1 MDEGSVFVG
10 GDEGESAPRDLVEST
25 SLHISAV
32 RADRHA
38 AAAAAKPAVAR
49 DGGRN
54 RDDVLSTHT
63 ATAAGVVNGD
73 TAGSLLNAPE
83 RHASHSSQSHSATS
97 VKKSTSSPNAPGS
110 ARHAVVEL
118 VTSPLRV
125 AASDE
130 EVKLEHAHSSVHEP
144 PVAVSAAAAASA
156 VQPSVTSRP
165 TPLIPEHR
173 QVVKGAA
180 LPQPLRKSQLRA
192 APTGGSDS
200 DTEEDGVCNTVE
212 GPDADSRHSHVGND
226 SVIDVE
232 EREAEQQFVDEFGF
246 VIDEG
251 AKDKDERYIR
261 RIDGKQVVRREVK
274 WANMASDW
282 NRTNTKMHAK
292 LKERCRKG
300 IPSRFRG
307 VAWQLLMGSFHQLG
321 SEENNGVY
329 VALRDKRLADKEV
342 DAIISRD
349 LARTFPTHV
358 LFQDA
363 GGVGQTFLR
372 NVLHAYAGCDPEVG
386 YVQGMGFLVAAL
398 STQVGEEESFWAL
411 HEMMY
416 NERYKMRE
424 LFRPGFPLLQQFF
437 YQLKRLI
444 ARLLP
449 RLSKRLDELEIQPSF
464 FASQWFLT
472 LFVAHFPF
480 RALLRVWDIFFSEGW
495 KIVFRTGIALMKWE
509 EAHLLTLPFEE
520 MLPALKGLQDG
531 KDARELLR
539 RAHRVKFKTAE
550 LNRYGDEYWEMVGV
564 IHRD

>member
-1 MDEGSVFVG
+1 MDEESVFVG
-10 GDEGESAPRDLVEST
+10 DSDCDAAPQDSVESPSVGSYVAIHAGRKLLTVEST
-25 SLHISAV
+25 
-32 RADRHA
+32 ADSGRGNA
-38 AAAAAKPAVAR
+38 MVSPTRGAPSTTALPASS
-49 DGGRN
+49 G
-54 RDDVLSTHT
+54 
-63 ATAAGVVNGD
+63 AGE
-73 TAGSLLNAPE
+73 SLLNAQGRPF
-83 RHASHSSQSHSATS
+83 SQPPPNKSSDEVECTEQ
-97 VKKSTSSPNAPGS
+97 VVQLVSSP
-110 ARHAVVEL
+110 L
-118 VTSPLRV
+118 LV
-125 AASDE
+125 AAQDE
-130 EVKLEHAHSSVHEP
+130 EVPPERVSSSIHAPQESSPPATSRDAVPASATLRPSSLIQESVH
-144 PVAVSAAAAASA
+144 AG
-156 VQPSVTSRP
+156 
-165 TPLIPEHR
+165 
-173 QVVKGAA
+173 KGAG
-180 LPQPLRKSQLRA
+180 LPQPLRSSQLRV

-200 DTEEDGVCNTVE
+200 DTEEEVDCDTPETPDGE
-212 GPDADSRHSHVGND
+212 GWHSRLVND
-226 SVIDVE
+226 SAAELE
-232 EREAEQQFVDEFGF
+232 EQDAEQQLVDEFGF
-246 VIDEG
+246 VIEENSRE
-251 AKDKDERYIR
+251 KERKYIR
-261 RIDGKQVVRREVK
+261 RFDGKQVVRREIK
-274 WANMASDW
+274 WANMAADW
-282 NRTNTKMHAK
+282 NKTNTKMHGK

-307 VAWQLLMGSFHQLG
+307 VAWQLLMGSFHQLN
-321 SEENNGVY
+321 SEENSGVY
-329 VALRDKRLADKEV
+329 VALRDKKLADKEV

-349 LARTFPTHV
+349 LARTFPTHI

-398 STQVGEEESFWAL
+398 STQMAEEESFWAL

-416 NERYKMRE
+416 SERYKMRE

-449 RLSKRLDELEIQPSF
+449 RLSKRLDELDIQPSF
-464 FASQWFLT
+464 FASKWFLT

-509 EAHLLTLPFEE
+509 EPHLLTLSFEE

-531 KDARELLR
+531 KDAHELLR

-550 LNRYGDEYWEMVGV
+550 LNRYGDEYWEMMGS

>member
-1 MDEGSVFVG
+1 MPLAANRNTADSLAKAQGYYPSQTPPRSGTTAMKSYDEFG
-10 GDEGESAPRDLVEST
+10 GTEQ
-25 SLHISAV
+25 
-32 RADRHA
+32 
-38 AAAAAKPAVAR
+38 
-49 DGGRN
+49 
-54 RDDVLSTHT
+54 
-63 ATAAGVVNGD
+63 VV
-73 TAGSLLNAPE
+73 
-83 RHASHSSQSHSATS
+83 Q
-97 VKKSTSSPNAPGS
+97 VVSSPLLLVAPTEEMQLGRGS
-110 ARHAVVEL
+110 SPFHAPQAARF
-118 VTSPLRV
+118 P
-125 AASDE
+125 AACT
-130 EVKLEHAHSSVHEP
+130 
-144 PVAVSAAAAASA
+144 VAVP
-156 VQPSVTSRP
+156 PSVASRP
-165 TPLIPEHR
+165 RPLMRAKAHDAGNAE
-173 QVVKGAA
+173 
-180 LPQPLRKSQLRA
+180 LPQPLSRSQLRA

-200 DTEEDGVCNTVE
+200 DTEEE
-212 GPDADSRHSHVGND
+212 GHDSRLVTPDADGRNPRPGNESAVEAEEND
-226 SVIDVE
+226 S
-232 EREAEQQFVDEFGF
+232 EQQLVDEFGF
-246 VIDEG
+246 VIDED
-251 AKDKDERYIR
+251 AKERDGKYIR
-261 RIDGKQVVRREVK
+261 GIDGRQVVRREIK
-274 WANMASDW
+274 WANMAADW
-282 NRTNTKMHAK
+282 NKTNTKMHAK

-307 VAWQLLMGSFHQLG
+307 VAWQLLMGSFHQLN

-329 VALRDKRLADKEV
+329 VALRDKKLADKET

-358 LFQDA
+358 LFQDP

-398 STQVGEEESFWAL
+398 STQMAEEESFWAL

-472 LFVAHFPF
+472 LFVGHFPF

-495 KIVFRTGIALMKWE
+495 KIIFRTGIALLKWE
-509 EAHLLTLPFEE
+509 ESHLLTLPFEDT
-520 MLPALKGLQDG
+520 LLALKGLQDG
-531 KDARELLR
+531 KDAYELLR

-550 LNRYGDEYWEMVGV
+550 LNRYGDEYWEMVGL

>member
-1 MDEGSVFVG
+1 MDEESVFMG
-10 GDEGESAPRDLVEST
+10 GEDAEAMPHDLGEKPPLHVYAVDADHNPRNV
-25 SLHISAV
+25 
-32 RADRHA
+32 
-38 AAAAAKPAVAR
+38 KP
-49 DGGRN
+49 
-54 RDDVLSTHT
+54 
-63 ATAAGVVNGD
+63 
-73 TAGSLLNAPE
+73 
-83 RHASHSSQSHSATS
+83 
-97 VKKSTSSPNAPGS
+97 
-110 ARHAVVEL
+110 
-118 VTSPLRV
+118 
-125 AASDE
+125 
-130 EVKLEHAHSSVHEP
+130 
-144 PVAVSAAAAASA
+144 AASA
-156 VQPSVTSRP
+156 GRRTAPASSILGKAVAKPRAPNGDPADNLEKARGCYSLQSLFKSDTMAMKSYDEFGCTDQVVQVVSSPLLVVAPDEEMQMGRGSSPLHAAEAARLPAAFTTAVPPSTASQPTSV
-165 TPLIPEHR
+165 IPEKAH
-173 QVVKGAA
+173 VVKSAG
-180 LPQPLRKSQLRA
+180 LPQALRRSQLRA

-200 DTEEDGVCNTVE
+200 DTEEE
-212 GPDADSRHSHVGND
+212 GHYSRLVTPDAGERNTRPGNE
-226 SVIDVE
+226 SAVE
-232 EREAEQQFVDEFGF
+232 AEENAAEQQLVDEFGF
-246 VIDEG
+246 VIDED
-251 AKDKDERYIR
+251 AKERDGKYIR
-261 RIDGKQVVRREVK
+261 GIDGRQVVRREIK
-274 WANMASDW
+274 WANMAADW
-282 NRTNTKMHAK
+282 NTTNTKMHAK

-307 VAWQLLMGSFHQLG
+307 VAWQLLMGSFHQLN

-329 VALRDKRLADKEV
+329 VALRDKKLADKET

-358 LFQDA
+358 LFKDP

-398 STQVGEEESFWAL
+398 STQMAEEESFWAL

-437 YQLKRLI
+437 FQLKRLI

-472 LFVAHFPF
+472 LFVGHFPF

-495 KIVFRTGIALMKWE
+495 KIIFRTGIALLKWE
-509 EAHLLTLPFEE
+509 ESHLLTLPFEDT
-520 MLPALKGLQDG
+520 LLALKGLQDG
-531 KDARELLR
+531 KDAYELLR

-550 LNRYGDEYWEMVGV
+550 LNRYGDEYWEMVGL